1 MFNDLCGLGDLVL
14 VYLNYICD
22 IFIYDVRIADLTS
35 NKAYCATC
43 IYSELSPVPI
53 MIMYQKSSTP
63 LIIRSIIFSDELIDI
78 ITLTELKFILMQIF
92 SKADRG
98 VLN

>member
-35 NKAYCATC
+35 NKAYWTT
-43 IYSELSPVPI
+43 LS
-53 MIMYQKSSTP
+53 Y
-63 LIIRSIIFSDELIDI
+63 
-78 ITLTELKFILMQIF
+78 
-92 SKADRG
+92 
-98 VLN
+98 